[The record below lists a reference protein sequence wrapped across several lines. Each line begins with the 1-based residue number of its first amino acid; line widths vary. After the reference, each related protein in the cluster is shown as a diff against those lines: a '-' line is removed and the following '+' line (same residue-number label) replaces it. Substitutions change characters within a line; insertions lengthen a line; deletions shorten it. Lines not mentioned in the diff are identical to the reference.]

1 MPLYI
6 QPYSRI
12 LGMSSAAVAAP
23 SNDTN
28 ENILATINIPILPAT
43 ALITFRAQTSQTN
56 NANVKTM
63 RMRLGGIG
71 GTDIWTG
78 TNIASQARYY
88 FDGFIQNRGAT
99 NSQASAFVSGATALA
114 SSTIT
119 TAAIDTSAATTLV
132 ITAQKATGTDTV
144 TLEHYYVQLW
154 LP

>member
-1 MPLYI
+1 MPMFF
-6 QPYSRI
+6 QPYTRI
-12 LGMSSAAVAAP
+12 LGASTAAVTAP
-23 SNDTN
+23 ADTS
-28 ENILATINIPILPAT
+28 ENILATINIPILPTNAHI
-43 ALITFRAQTSQTN
+43 LFRAQVSQTN

-71 GTDIWTG
+71 GTDFWTG
-78 TNIASQARYY
+78 TNIASQARYL

-99 NSQASAFVSGATALA
+99 NSQASAFISGATALS

-119 TAAIDTSAATTLV
+119 TGAIDTSVATTLV